1 MCMAHCISSLPPI
14 REMALPVLNVNA
26 ETHFAYLDSGA
37 PNTHAYK
44 TIFVVHGIAFNAKV
58 FQKVIDL
65 AQASS
70 VRIVAMN
77 RSDYPGSSTLS
88 EKELTLLSGSEADC
102 VLYLSN
108 RGADVLAFVDGF
120 IQENRL
126 PAISEDGQTGGVAIL
141 GWSLGSSFA
150 IAALASALKAD
161 SAVQS
166 RLAKYIRALILED
179 PASVALGVPMPEL
192 NWAPGLDESI
202 PPKERLPFNIA
213 WLSSYF
219 DHGDLSKRDPKA
231 LTYASPS
238 IARVPSIYSM
248 YPQYSEIVDVAP
260 LMGSDGLHMAKL
272 GGPSRHIYEQ
282 VFFGKDIR
290 ALLPRLKV
298 WVMGREQSGWFGIT
312 TFWQVQDD
320 NAKYGGDVNLEM
332 FPKTNHFVHW
342 DAPEL
347 AIASW
352 KKALAS

>member
-26 ETHFAYLDSGA
+26 KTHFAYLDSGA

-88 EKELTLLSGSEADC
+88 EKELSLLSGSEDDC
-102 VLYLSN
+102 ALYLSN
-108 RGADVLAFVDGF
+108 RGADVLAFVDRF
-120 IQENRL
+120 IQGNRL

-166 RLAKYIRALILED
+166 RLSRYIRALILED
-179 PASVALGVPMPEL
+179 PASVALGIPMPEL

-202 PPKERLPFNIA
+202 PPQERLPFNIA
-213 WLSSYF
+213 WLTSYF
-219 DHGDLSKRDPKA
+219 DHGDLSKRDRKT

-260 LMGSDGLHMAKL
+260 LMGSDGLHMVKL
-272 GGPSRHIYEQ
+272 GGPSRDVYEQ

-298 WVMGREQSGWFGIT
+298 
-312 TFWQVQDD
+312 QDD
-320 NAKYGGDVNLEM
+320 NAKYGGNVNLEM

-342 DAPEL
+342 DDPEL

-352 KKALAS
+352 KKALA